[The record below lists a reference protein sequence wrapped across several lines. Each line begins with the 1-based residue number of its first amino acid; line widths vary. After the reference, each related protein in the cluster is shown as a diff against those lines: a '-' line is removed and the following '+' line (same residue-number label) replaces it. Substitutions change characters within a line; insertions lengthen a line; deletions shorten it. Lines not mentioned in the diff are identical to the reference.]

1 MGREWLGGKTWAH
14 WLLKGRRKGSSYKT
28 CFLLLRGMKIKAW
41 FALHPLHLAP
51 GMGGAG
57 VRALKHPVSFCPVGP
72 AVVCDW
78 IVLCPPWSQGPGCR
92 QGQGGSA

>member
-51 GMGGAG
+51 GTGGAG
-57 VRALKHPVSFCPVGP
+57 VRALPCGSCCGLRLDRVVSSLEPGAWVP
-72 AVVCDW
+72 M
-78 IVLCPPWSQGPGCR
+78 GPGR
-92 QGQGGSA
+92 LGLEGIL